1 MLPAPRS
8 PKAPKPPRFA
18 FLSQRPQLL
27 AVVVVSCVLGAFL
40 LVAGISP
47 NHRAADAHPVH
58 ATNISQG
65 LQLADPHQLRSATIA
80 RNDVTATPA
89 HRQPHTTRQETGPP

>member
-40 LVAGISP
+40 LVAGISL
-47 NHRAADAHPVH
+47 NHRAPDAHPVH

-65 LQLADPHQLRSATIA
+65 LQPADAPQLRSATNA
-80 RNDVTATPA
+80 GHDLKVTAPGGPRHNA
-89 HRQPHTTRQETGPP
+89 SKETR